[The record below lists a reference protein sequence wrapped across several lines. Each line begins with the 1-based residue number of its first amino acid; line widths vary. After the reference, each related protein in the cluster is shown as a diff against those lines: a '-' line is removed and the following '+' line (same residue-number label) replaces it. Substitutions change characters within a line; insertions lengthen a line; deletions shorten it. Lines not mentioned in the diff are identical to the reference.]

1 MFAACRSTS
10 CRSAPVAG
18 AARAAPPRQARPS
31 WRRPFSS
38 SSPPTDRSAAEP
50 RPPRPRQRPQ
60 RPRRLR
66 KPPRSPRIPGRRH
79 RNKREQERGMTLR
92 NWTFAVAAGATL
104 VIAGCKTTQAPGPNS
119 ASDVGAGTP
128 AAPSG
133 GGSGTTGSGGTGGGG
148 TGSSI
153 PTLVNVNLQNV
164 LNDLSVA
171 IKVDRANIPVNA
183 QVPIDVA
190 ANVCGV
196 SVSALAASIASGQA
210 GCTAKTTSP
219 QLTQAVQQQ
228 VAAGGSVT
236 GGPQTMGSPTE
247 NKM

>member
-1 MFAACRSTS
+1 MT
-10 CRSAPVAG
+10 
-18 AARAAPPRQARPS
+18 
-31 WRRPFSS
+31 RRY
-38 SSPPTDRSAAEP
+38 
-50 RPPRPRQRPQ
+50 
-60 RPRRLR
+60 
-66 KPPRSPRIPGRRH
+66 
-79 RNKREQERGMTLR
+79 
-92 NWTFAVAAGATL
+92 WTFGIATAAAAL
-104 VIAGCKTTQAPGPNS
+104 AIVGCKTNQAAGPNS
-119 ASDVGAGTP
+119 AGEVSATTPDGGAGTGTTTGAGTG
-128 AAPSG
+128 AAPG
-133 GGSGTTGSGGTGGGG
+133 GR
-148 TGSSI
+148 SSI

-228 VAAGGSVT
+228 VAAGGNVT
-236 GGPQTMGSPTE
+236 GGPQTQGSTT
-247 NKM
+247 NNMM